1 MADVFGNVVL
11 PVDSTNETVIYTCPI
26 VSAPIDVA
34 GDGVDNPAAED
45 VVPYAQQAVTQTLV
59 TSLIISSIDTGT
71 QCRIMITPVNT
82 APSTLGTQTDYALLY
97 NYVATGSTT
106 EVYSGIVLAPGN
118 TLWVDANVAD
128 KVTVSCFYIET
139 T

>member
-1 MADVFGNVVL
+1 MPDVFGNVVL
-11 PVDSTNETVIYTCPI
+11 PVDSTNETVIYTCPL
-26 VSAPIDVA
+26 VADSIDVA
-34 GDGVDNPAAED
+34 GAGGAAED
-45 VVPYAQQAVTQTLV
+45 IVTYAQQAVTQTLV
-59 TSLIISSIDTGT
+59 TSLIISSISTGT

-82 APSTLGTQTDYALLY
+82 APSTLGTQADYALLY
-97 NYVATGSTT
+97 NYIATGSTT

>member
-11 PVDSTNETVIYTCPI
+11 PVDSTNETVIYTCPL
-26 VSAPIDVA
+26 VADSIDVTAA
-34 GDGVDNPAAED
+34 GQDAED
-45 VVPYAQQAVTQTLV
+45 VVTFVQQAVTQTLV